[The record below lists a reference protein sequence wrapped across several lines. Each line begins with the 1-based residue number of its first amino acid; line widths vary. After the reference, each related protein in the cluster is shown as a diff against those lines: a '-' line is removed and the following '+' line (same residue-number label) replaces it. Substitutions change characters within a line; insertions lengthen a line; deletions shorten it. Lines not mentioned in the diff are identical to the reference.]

1 VDLRDIYKA
10 MSNINF
16 NNSDDEFDDIDDID
30 DLEDFSYEE
39 EVEIIDSAYRNAFKI
54 ATGEM
59 NFKQF
64 MMDSD
69 GIQFFAFDPSD
80 PETFELIIDDMIE
93 YFEETEEYEK
103 CQTLVKLKNSKTLI
117 KDLNKRLKTSEDD
130 T

>member
-1 VDLRDIYKA
+1 MDLRDIYKA

-16 NNSDDEFDDIDDID
+16 NSSEDEFDDIDDLD
-30 DLEDFSYEE
+30 DFSYEE

-54 ATGEM
+54 ATGEI
-59 NFKQF
+59 NFIQF
-64 MMDSD
+64 MKDSS
-69 GIQFFAFDPSD
+69 GIQFFAFDPSS

-93 YFEETEEYEK
+93 YFEDTEEYEK

-117 KDLNKRLKTSEDD
+117 KDLNKRLKPSEDD

>member
-1 VDLRDIYKA
+1 

-16 NNSDDEFDDIDDID
+16 NNSDDEFDDIEDID
-30 DLEDFSYEE
+30 DFSYEE

-59 NFKQF
+59 SFKQF
-64 MMDSD
+64 MMDSN
-69 GIQFFAFDPSD
+69 GIQFFAFDPSN

-103 CQTLVKLKNSKTLI
+103 CQTLVKLKNSKPLI
-117 KDLNKRLKTSEDD
+117 RDLNKRLKTSEDD

>member
-1 VDLRDIYKA
+1 MRDIYKA

-16 NNSDDEFDDIDDID
+16 NNSDDEFDDIEDID
-30 DLEDFSYEE
+30 DFSYEE

-59 NFKQF
+59 SFKQF
-64 MMDSD
+64 MMDSN
-69 GIQFFAFDPSD
+69 GIQFFAFDPSN

-103 CQTLVKLKNSKTLI
+103 CQTLVKLKNSKPLI
-117 KDLNKRLKTSEDD
+117 RDLNKRLKTSEDD

>member
-1 VDLRDIYKA
+1 MDLRDIYKA

-16 NNSDDEFDDIDDID
+16 NNSEDEFDDIEDID
-30 DLEDFSYEE
+30 NFSYEE

-59 NFKQF
+59 SFKQF

-69 GIQFFAFDPSD
+69 GIQFFAFDPSN

-117 KDLNKRLKTSEDD
+117 RDLNKRLKTSEDD